1 MWTWKGTKYSIR
13 GEDTCGWQWMTKLWV
28 SLVID
33 FRDSDAKQRCAR
45 ICTRERESG
54 LKVLGWSSDTKL
66 SGHIVQERRKEL
78 ESR

>member
-33 FRDSDAKQRCAR
+33 FRGSEAKERCVR
-45 ICTRERESG
+45 ICTREGRV
-54 LKVLGWSSDTKL
+54 VLRFLGGQVT
-66 SGHIVQERRKEL
+66 QN
-78 ESR
+78 